1 MPLSIA
7 APSSLASFSLRPDVT
22 SEIQIR
28 PLEGIDE
35 YRACVA
41 LQEDTWG
48 AGFSER
54 VPTAILKVTQM
65 LGGVAA
71 GAWSAGGRLEGF
83 VFGMTGLRDGEVV
96 HWSDM
101 LAVRPEMRGRG
112 LGRALKL
119 HQREELLARG
129 VRTMHWTFDPLRT
142 RNAHLNFA
150 RLGIVATEYRHDM
163 YGDTDSPLHRGIG
176 TDRLIA
182 LWRMDSPRVLARTA
196 ADGAED
202 FSSAR
207 LAPAVVD
214 RDPESPQ
221 SPATPD
227 LSRSELRLRI
237 VVPPDI
243 GRLIDDDPPLARA
256 WRDATRAA
264 FTHYLAR
271 GWAVREFVRDPD
283 APSYLLQQSEEST

>member
-1 MPLSIA
+1 MTA
-7 APSSLASFSLRPDVT
+7 DV
-22 SEIQIR
+22 QIR
-28 PLEGIDE
+28 PLDGIDE

-54 VPTAILKVTQM
+54 VPTAILKVSQI

-71 GAWSAGGRLEGF
+71 GAWSAEGRLEGF
-83 VFGMTGLRDGEVV
+83 VFGMTGLRGGEVV

-112 LGRALKL
+112 VGRALKL
-119 HQREELLARG
+119 HQREALLARG

-150 RLGIVATEYRHDM
+150 RLGIVATEYRQDM

-182 LWRMDSPRVLARTA
+182 LWLMDSPRVLARTA
-196 ADGAED
+196 ATEAGD
-202 FSSAR
+202 FSSMR
-207 LAPAVVD
+207 RAPAVVD
-214 RDPESPQ
+214 RDPESPDR
-221 SPATPD
+221 PMNPD
-227 LSRSELRLRI
+227 LSRSEGRLRI

-243 GRLIDDDPPLARA
+243 GRLIDEEPALARA

-264 FTHYLAR
+264 FSFYLSR
-271 GWAVREFVRDPD
+271 GWEVREFVRDPE
-283 APSYLLQQSEEST
+283 APSYILQQTEEST